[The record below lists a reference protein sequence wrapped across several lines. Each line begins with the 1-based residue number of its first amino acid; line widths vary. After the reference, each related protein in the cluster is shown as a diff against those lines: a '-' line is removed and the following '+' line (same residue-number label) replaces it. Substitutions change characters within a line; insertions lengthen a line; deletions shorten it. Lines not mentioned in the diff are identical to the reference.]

1 MTNREKYITKR
12 DEYDLMMAIKEKAL
26 RCPIIAV
33 GGSTPK
39 IYCDWYGYNCSEC
52 IQKWLNQEADQSR
65 PQWQDAMMKNF
76 LRR

>member
-12 DEYDLMMAIKEKAL
+12 NEYDLMMAIKEKTL

-39 IYCDWYGYNCSEC
+39 IYCDWYGHNCSEC
-52 IQKWLNQEADQSR
+52 IQE
-65 PQWQDAMMKNF
+65 
-76 LRR
+76 